1 MNGVRVAVRV
11 ASVDCWSCGAEF
23 HIVPSVELAT
33 GTASVE
39 CCVSD
44 FTAYPHLISAVQASL
59 PNDLQVGV
67 LKARVSQTWG
77 RSYISNGCF
86 HCDALYGQHYEIHA
100 RYNEVIAAVFQG
112 MPSEDWKAMA
122 QALED
127 SEDGHLI

>member
-1 MNGVRVAVRV
+1 MSEIRVSVRVAP
-11 ASVDCWSCGAEF
+11 VDCWICGAEF
-23 HIVPSVELAT
+23 HIVPSVKLAT
-33 GTASVE
+33 DTASAE
-39 CCVSD
+39 CYVSD

-59 PNDLQVGV
+59 PYDLQVGA
-67 LKARVSQTWG
+67 LKERVSQTLG

-100 RYNEVIAAVFQG
+100 RYDEVVAAVFEG